1 MLFGSR
7 VIAVVPALDE
17 EPRIAR
23 VVETMPAF
31 VDRVIVVDDG
41 SSDRT
46 ADAARAAKSMARVD
60 VLSHAR
66 RSGVFAAIATGYRHA
81 LAESG
86 DANDAFVV
94 LAGDGQM
101 DPDDLI
107 HVATPIVRGEAG
119 YVKGNRFAVDDA
131 AGMPA
136 ARWVGGR
143 LFSRMTAVALGTE
156 VNDSQS
162 GFTGIARWACE
173 RLDLGSIWPGYGYPN
188 DLLAALVRERIP
200 FAEVPVRAVYE
211 GAQSRLRAGDVVVIA
226 GLVGRAYFRR
236 LGRSQAA
243 QFFAHFT

>member
-1 MLFGSR
+1 MLYGAR

-17 EPRIAR
+17 EQRIAR
-23 VVETMPAF
+23 VIETMPAF

-41 SSDRT
+41 SLDRT
-46 ADAARAAKSMARVD
+46 SIAARAAKSTARVD
-60 VLSHAR
+60 VLRHAR

-81 LAESG
+81 LGEEG
-86 DANDAFVV
+86 NPNDAFVV

-101 DPDDLI
+101 DPDDLV
-107 HVATPIVRGEAG
+107 HVATPIVRGETG

-143 LFSRMTAVALGTE
+143 VFSKMTGAALGTD

-162 GFTGIARWACE
+162 GFTAIARWACE
-173 RLDLGSIWPGYGYPN
+173 RIDLGSIWPGYGYPN
-188 DLLAALVRERIP
+188 DLLAALVRERIS
-200 FAEVPVRAVYE
+200 FREVPVRAVYD
-211 GAQSRLRAGDVVVIA
+211 GAPSRLRAGDVVVIA
-226 GLVGRAYFRR
+226 GLVGRAYLRR
-236 LGRSQAA
+236 LTRTG

>member
-1 MLFGSR
+1 MLFGAR

-46 ADAARAAKSMARVD
+46 VDAARAAKSTAHVD
-60 VLSHAR
+60 VLRHAR

-81 LAESG
+81 LAEPG
-86 DANDAFVV
+86 TANDAFVV

-101 DPDDLI
+101 DPDDLV

-143 LFSRMTAVALGTE
+143 VFSRMTGVALGTE

-162 GFTGIARWACE
+162 GYTAIARWACE
-173 RLDLGSIWPGYGYPN
+173 KLDLGSIWPGYGYPN
-188 DLLAALVRERIP
+188 DLLATLVRERVP
-200 FAEVPVRAVYE
+200 FREVPVRAVYD
-211 GAQSRLRAGDVVVIA
+211 GAVSRLRGADVVVIA

-236 LGRSQAA
+236 LG
-243 QFFAHFT
+243 